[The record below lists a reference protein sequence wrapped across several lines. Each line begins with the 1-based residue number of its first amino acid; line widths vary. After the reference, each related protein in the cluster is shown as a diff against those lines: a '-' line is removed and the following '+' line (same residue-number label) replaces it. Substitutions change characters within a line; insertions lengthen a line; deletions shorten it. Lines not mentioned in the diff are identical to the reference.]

1 MNPEGG
7 FIMITNPVV
16 LLLRK
21 LMKKEQNK
29 KSSETGSIM
38 LIANV
43 SHVDHENLLQL
54 RPQIN

>member
-7 FIMITNPVV
+7 FMIPNPVV

-29 KSSETGSIM
+29 KSLEKGSFM
-38 LIANV
+38 LIIMKSFATCTKTAK
-43 SHVDHENLLQL
+43 
-54 RPQIN
+54 